1 MRHYL
6 IYGTGLCISK
16 TDTRNAIN
24 SAIAFLKEIEKFIEE
39 KNPQK
44 N

>member
-1 MRHYL
+1 L
-6 IYGTGLCISK
+6 STSK

-44 N
+44 KLK